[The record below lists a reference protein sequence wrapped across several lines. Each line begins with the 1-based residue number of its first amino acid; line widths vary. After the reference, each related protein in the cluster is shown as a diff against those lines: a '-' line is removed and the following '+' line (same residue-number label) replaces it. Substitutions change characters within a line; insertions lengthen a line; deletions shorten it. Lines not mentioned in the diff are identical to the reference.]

1 MKKAFDY
8 LEARLIEGST
18 WAGFAAVFASF
29 GMVSHASICGLLAVL
44 LKDKGADK

>member
-8 LEARLIEGST
+8 LEARLKEGST
-18 WAGFAAVFASF
+18 WAGFAAVFAAY
-29 GMVSHASICGLLAVL
+29 GMTVQAVVCGLVAVF